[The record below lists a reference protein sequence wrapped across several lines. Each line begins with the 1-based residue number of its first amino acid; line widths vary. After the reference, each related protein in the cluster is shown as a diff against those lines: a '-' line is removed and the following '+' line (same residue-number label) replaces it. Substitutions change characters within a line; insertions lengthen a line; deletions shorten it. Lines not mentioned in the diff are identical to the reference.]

1 MSIDAIREN
10 YDFPPFTETDAHE
23 DPIEQFRTWFED
35 AWRAD
40 GRQPNA
46 MTLATCSRAGVPSAR
61 IVLLKGYDH
70 EGFTFFT
77 NYQSDK
83 ASDLEDNPITAL
95 VFHWPLLSRTVRI
108 TGTVAK
114 VSREESDEYFAS
126 RPRDSQLG
134 AWASAQS
141 TVIENREYLHKRFD
155 ELKKQFT
162 GKDIPTP
169 PHWGGYRVH
178 PTAIEFWQGQTS
190 RLHDRLRYVRD
201 GDPGGTAGKT
211 GGAGWALQRLAP

>member
-10 YDFPPFTETDAHE
+10 YDFPPFTEHDAHE
-23 DPIEQFRTWFED
+23 DPIEQFRIWFED

-61 IVLLKGYDH
+61 TVLLKGYDH
-70 EGFTFFT
+70 NGFTFFT

-83 ASDLEDNPITAL
+83 ASDLEDNPLAAL

-114 VSREESDEYFAS
+114 VARKETDAYFAT
-126 RPRDSQLG
+126 RPRDSRLG

-141 TVIENREYLHKRFD
+141 TVIDSRESLHQRFD
-155 ELKKQFT
+155 ELKKQYE

-169 PHWGGYRVH
+169 PHWGGYRVR
-178 PTAIEFWQGQTS
+178 PTAIEFWQGQS
-190 RLHDRLRYVRD
+190 NRLHDRLRYLREGRD
-201 GDPGGTAGKT
+201 HAWT
-211 GGAGWALQRLAP
+211 LQRLAP

>member
-10 YDFPPFTETDAHE
+10 YDYPPFTEQDAHE
-23 DPIEQFRTWFED
+23 DPIEQFRIWFED

-61 IVLLKGYDH
+61 VVLLKGYDH
-70 EGFTFFT
+70 EGFVFFT

-83 ASDLEDNPITAL
+83 AGDLEDNPVASL
-95 VFHWPLLSRTVRI
+95 VFHWPLLSRTVRV
-108 TGTVAK
+108 TGTVTR

-141 TVIENREYLHKRFD
+141 TVIESRAYLHKRFD
-155 ELKKQFT
+155 ELKKQYA
-162 GKDIPTP
+162 GKDVPTP
-169 PHWGGYRVH
+169 PHWGGYRVR

-201 GDPGGTAGKT
+201 GE
-211 GGAGWALQRLAP
+211 GGATDGWTLQRLAP